1 MRLTKMYLTLQ
12 YVLDLSRVECG
23 KLIARRPI
31 VDFEIELARYYRSF
45 RGIILRRTFPED
57 LDYLLQHPTKFE
69 FELSWYFRL
78 FRERILRRT
87 DPYNP
92 NYLIQYPTRRFN
104 NK

>member
-23 KLIARRPI
+23 NLIARRSI
-31 VDFEIELARYYRSF
+31 VDFEFELARYFKLIGRPIADFEVELACYFKLF

-57 LDYLLQHPTKFE
+57 PDYLLQHPT
-69 FELSWYFRL
+69 
-78 FRERILRRT
+78 
-87 DPYNP
+87 
-92 NYLIQYPTRRFN
+92 RRFN

>member
-12 YVLDLSRVECG
+12 YVLDLSHVECG

-31 VDFEIELARYYRSF
+31 VDFEFELARYFKLF

-57 LDYLLQHPTKFE
+57 PNYLLQH
-69 FELSWYFRL
+69 
-78 FRERILRRT
+78 
-87 DPYNP
+87 
-92 NYLIQYPTRRFN
+92 PTRRFN